1 MKKTID
7 IVIPSVNAYHLLKK
21 NLPQVLK
28 NSKEVGKIIIVDD
41 GSSDKT
47 EDVRSLSPKIKIIK
61 NSKNLGFTKAV
72 NQGFKAS
79 ESDLVVLLNNDVLP
93 ERDYI
98 KNSLKYF
105 ADEKIF
111 AVTFN
116 EKHSSWP
123 MVSWKGGK
131 YQYAQGEDK
140 THALYSPWASG
151 GSAIFNKKI
160 WDKLGGFNEIY
171 SPGYWED
178 IDVSWR
184 AWKVG
189 FKVIWEPKACVVH
202 QHESTFK
209 KLDQNYINL
218 VKQRNELLFIWQ
230 NFSDL
235 NFWVSHLLFLITH
248 TLKHPGYIKVI
259 LTSLL
264 TLPKAKRIKDI
275 KLTDAQ
281 VLSLFNKKYD

>member
-7 IVIPSVNAYHLLKK
+7 IVIPSVNAYQLLKK

-28 NSKEVGKIIIVDD
+28 NSKEVENIIIVDD
-41 GSSDKT
+41 GSTDQT
-47 EDVRSLSPKIKIIK
+47 EKIKSLSPKIKIIK
-61 NSKNLGFTKAV
+61 NIKNLGFPKAV

-79 ESDLVVLLNNDVLP
+79 KSDLVVLLNNDVLP
-93 ERDYI
+93 RKDYI

-105 ADEKIF
+105 TGKNTF

-123 MVSWKGGK
+123 NVSWEGGK
-131 YQYAQGEDK
+131 YQYTQGKDK
-140 THALYSPWASG
+140 TKAIYSPWASG
-151 GSAIFNKKI
+151 GSAIFNNKI
-160 WDKLGGFNEIY
+160 WKDLGGFNEIY

-178 IDVSWR
+178 IDISWR
-184 AWKVG
+184 AWKQG
-189 FKVIWEPKACVVH
+189 FKIIWEPKAKVFH

-235 NFWVSHLLFLITH
+235 KLWLTHIWFLITH

-259 LTSLL
+259 IASLL
-264 TLPKAKRIKDI
+264 SLPKSKRIKNS
-275 KLTDAQ
+275 KLTDIQ
-281 VLSLFNKKYD
+281 VLSLFNKKA